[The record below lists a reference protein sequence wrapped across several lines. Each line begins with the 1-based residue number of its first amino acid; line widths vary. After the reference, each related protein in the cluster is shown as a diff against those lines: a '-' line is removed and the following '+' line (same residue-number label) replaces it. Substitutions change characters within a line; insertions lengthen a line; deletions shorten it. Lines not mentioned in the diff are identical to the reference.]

1 MMTWEIFVGITVLFA
16 FVVSVGKIIANNTQ
30 SMTEMK
36 CSIDQLNKLLE
47 NYHDDV
53 EKLAEKIGTIE
64 ERIRKIEI
72 VDRDNREE

>member
-1 MMTWEIFVGITVLFA
+1 MTWEIFVGISVLFA

-64 ERIRKIEI
+64 QRVSKIEKEQSC
-72 VDRDNREE
+72 DKE

>member
-1 MMTWEIFVGITVLFA
+1 MTWEIFVGITVLFA

-72 VDRDNREE
+72 VDRENREE

>member
-1 MMTWEIFVGITVLFA
+1 MTWEIFVGISVLFA

-64 ERIRKIEI
+64 QRVSKIEKEQSS
-72 VDRDNREE
+72 DKE

>member
-1 MMTWEIFVGITVLFA
+1 MTWEIFVGITVLFA

-64 ERIRKIEI
+64 QRVSKIEKEQSS
-72 VDRDNREE
+72 DKE

>member
-1 MMTWEIFVGITVLFA
+1 
-16 FVVSVGKIIANNTQ
+16 
-30 SMTEMK
+30 
-36 CSIDQLNKLLE
+36 LNKLLE

-72 VDRDNREE
+72 VDRENREE

>member
-1 MMTWEIFVGITVLFA
+1 MTWEIFVGITVLFA

-64 ERIRKIEI
+64 ERVRKIE
-72 VDRDNREE
+72 EEGKKDK

>member
-1 MMTWEIFVGITVLFA
+1 MTWEIFVGITVLFA

-64 ERIRKIEI
+64 ERVRKIEEEERK
-72 VDRDNREE
+72 DRE

>member
-1 MMTWEIFVGITVLFA
+1 MTWEIFVGITVLFA

-53 EKLAEKIGTIE
+53 EKLAEKIGSIE
-64 ERIRKIEI
+64 ERVRKIE
-72 VDRDNREE
+72 EEEKKDKQ

>member
-1 MMTWEIFVGITVLFA
+1 MSWEIFVGITILFA

-53 EKLAEKIGTIE
+53 EELNKEVKTMGDEVKAIE
-64 ERIRKIEI
+64 SRVSRL
-72 VDRDNREE
+72 EE